1 MRQEVGGTSMENMKL
16 IQSSLKLAM
25 ASAQKYASDAPI
37 GGDRGAQALLT
48 AFNELQKAISYLAQD
63 LQGIDTK
70 VSNLKKPT

>member
-1 MRQEVGGTSMENMKL
+1 MGYINAKEWAIGYISKEEAGKRSEPD
-16 IQSSLKLAM
+16 M
-25 ASAQKYASDAPI
+25 ARGRKWEEH
-37 GGDRGAQALLT
+37 DRGAQALLT

>member
-1 MRQEVGGTSMENMKL
+1 
-16 IQSSLKLAM
+16 M

-63 LQGIDTK
+63 LHGIDTK
-70 VSNLKKPT
+70 VSNLKNPT